1 MCAFSYRP
9 PRLATLKLYVPA
21 FRPALLRSLDAY
33 DRRRLTGDL
42 TAGLI
47 VGIVAIPLAIAFA
60 IASGVGPAAGLVTAV
75 VAGLAVA
82 LFGGSRVQIAG
93 PTGAFVVIVYGV
105 VAQYGVD
112 GLLVATLMAGVI
124 LFLFGLF
131 RMGQVIKFIPHPVIT
146 GFTAGIGAIIFLGQA
161 KEIMGL
167 RGVEIPAE
175 TVPRVLALAANAA
188 ASDPWAVGFAVGTIL
203 VILAAKRFT
212 PRIPGPAIAL
222 VVFTGAAY
230 YFQLPLETVE
240 ARFGEL
246 SAGLPFPTL
255 PVITLERLA
264 QLVPAALT
272 IALLGAIES
281 LLSAVVAD
289 GMMEDRHD
297 SDQEL
302 IGQGIA
308 NLLSPLFGGIPATG
322 AIART
327 ATNVQNGATTPVSGA
342 VHSVFIL
349 IFATFFSVLIGTI
362 PMAVLAGILTVV
374 AYNMSE
380 IPKFRR
386 VLYMPRSDAGVM
398 LATFFITVFVDL
410 VTAVEVGMVLA
421 SFQFMIK
428 MSRVSRVEIVNP
440 GDDPVYNRQQ
450 SLEGKEIPPGVA
462 VYSIDGPFFFGAA
475 EEFQLAIERVSGR
488 PKVVIFRMRHVPYM
502 DATGLTTLER
512 IVKNMKRA
520 GTAVVLSGVQNQP
533 MDMML
538 RGGFFRTLED
548 RNVHAHIDAAL
559 ERANEIIASHGA
571 PPGARA

>member
-1 MCAFSYRP
+1 V
-9 PRLATLKLYVPA
+9 RLANLKLDVPA
-21 FRPALLRSLDAY
+21 FRPALLRSLEAY
-33 DRRRLTGDL
+33 DRGRLTGDL

-146 GFTAGIGAIIFLGQA
+146 GFTAGIGAIIFLGQI
-161 KEIMGL
+161 KEVLGL
-167 RGVEIPAE
+167 SGVDIPAE
-175 TVPRVLALAANAA
+175 TVPRVLALVANAHLA
-188 ASDPWAVGFAVGTIL
+188 NPWAVGFAVGTVV
-203 VILAAKRFT
+203 VILAAKRFV

-222 VVFTGAAY
+222 VVFTVAAAY
-230 YFQLPLETVE
+230 LGLPVETVQ
-240 ARFGEL
+240 ARFGDL
-246 SAGLPFPTL
+246 AAGLPLPSIPT
-255 PVITLERLA
+255 VSLERIGE
-264 QLVPAALT
+264 LVPAALT

-289 GMMEDRHD
+289 GMIEDRHD

-302 IGQGIA
+302 MGQGIA
-308 NLLSPLFGGIPATG
+308 NLVSPLFGGIPATG

-327 ATNVQNGATTPVSGA
+327 ATNVQNGATTPVSGV

-349 IFATFFSVLIGTI
+349 VFATFFSVLIGAI
-362 PMAVLAGILTVV
+362 PMAVLAGILIVV

-386 VLYMPRSDAGVM
+386 VLHMPRSDAGVM

-440 GDDPVYNRQQ
+440 EDDPVYSRQQ
-450 SLEGKEIPPGVA
+450 SLEGKVIPPGVA

-475 EEFQLAIERVSGR
+475 EEFQLALDRVAGR
-488 PKVVIFRMRHVPYM
+488 PRVVIFRMRHVPYM

-512 IVKNMKRA
+512 IVKNMKRN

-533 MDMML
+533 LDMML
-538 RGGFFRTLED
+538 RSGFFKTLED
-548 RNVHAHIDAAL
+548 RNVQNHIDAAL
-559 ERANEIIASHGA
+559 VRATEIMAA
-571 PPGARA
+571 A